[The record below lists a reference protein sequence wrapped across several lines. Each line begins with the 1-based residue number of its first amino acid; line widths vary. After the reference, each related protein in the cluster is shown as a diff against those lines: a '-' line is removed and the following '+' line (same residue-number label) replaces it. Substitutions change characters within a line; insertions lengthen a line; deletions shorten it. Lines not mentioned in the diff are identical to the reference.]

1 MEMVK
6 KDGIRQN
13 ISVQLQRA
21 DYMSHWDEQQHKMEL
36 KNVWNYFL
44 KIKKIIGIK
53 TTRQMINLFKWGLVY
68 PLL

>member
-36 KNVWNYFL
+36 KNV
-44 KIKKIIGIK
+44 
-53 TTRQMINLFKWGLVY
+53 
-68 PLL
+68 